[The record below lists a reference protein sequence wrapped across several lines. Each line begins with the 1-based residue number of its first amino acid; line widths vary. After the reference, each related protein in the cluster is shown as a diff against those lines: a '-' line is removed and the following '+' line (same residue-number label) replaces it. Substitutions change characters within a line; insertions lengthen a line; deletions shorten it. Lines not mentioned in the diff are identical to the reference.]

1 MGAQPFLNYFMESLA
16 KSPIEVLGETGYKF
30 LDLVLQDPRYKPDY
44 KLNILKFISII
55 LSIYQYYFYFI
66 ILKKITGDFFNQM
79 DGDERWSYFKLFL
92 MFVCIPAL
100 VYFFTTLLL
109 SIINFIIKE
118 EDIKQKKIHEKE
130 LEELEE
136 EQLEEEE

>member
-1 MGAQPFLNYFMESLA
+1 M
-16 KSPIEVLGETGYKF
+16 
-30 LDLVLQDPRYKPDY
+30 
-44 KLNILKFISII
+44 SIN
-55 LSIYQYYFYFI
+55 LSILFLLYYP
-66 ILKKITGDFFNQM
+66 KKITGDFFNQM
-79 DGDERWSYFKLFL
+79 NGDERWSYFKLFL

-118 EDIKQKKIHEKE
+118 EDIEQKKIHEKE

-136 EQLEEEE
+136 EQLEEEELSENDDDGE